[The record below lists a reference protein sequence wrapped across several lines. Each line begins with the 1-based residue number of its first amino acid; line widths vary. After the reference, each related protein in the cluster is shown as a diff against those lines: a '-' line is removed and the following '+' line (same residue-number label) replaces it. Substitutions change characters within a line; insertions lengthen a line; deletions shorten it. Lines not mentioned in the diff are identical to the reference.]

1 MERSGAEKM
10 LDMGGTD
17 PYATPSMSS
26 PLATDM
32 WARGPSYVHLW
43 TERGDLKNG
52 REEEGCEEGSEEE
65 EVRAPGKKG
74 GWTDHPP
81 RFFRELTAPT
91 AARSLR
97 T

>member
-1 MERSGAEKM
+1 MARSAAQKT
-10 LDMGGTD
+10 LDKGKPD

-32 WARGPSYVHLW
+32 WAGGPFYVHFW
-43 TERGDLKNG
+43 TERGDLTNG

-65 EVRAPGKKG
+65 EVSAPGKKG

-81 RFFRELTAPT
+81 CFTRELTAPV

-97 T
+97 A

>member
-10 LDMGGTD
+10 LDKVGTD

-52 REEEGCEEGSEEE
+52 REEEGCEEGSQEEEE
-65 EVRAPGKKG
+65 EVGPSQSATKRRG
-74 GWTDHPP
+74 
-81 RFFRELTAPT
+81 
-91 AARSLR
+91 
-97 T
+97 